1 MRYFLLALLLVGCG
15 SSSDTTFNPVNAQA
29 PSNVLQLGAIISQD
43 PLGDPDTQAALRLAE
58 GDVNAY
64 LQRAGTDRRIRLQVE
79 GTGYDPAKA
88 VAALQKL
95 QAAGINTIVGPE
107 TSAELQALRGTPGAV
122 LISHGATASS
132 LALEG
137 DNIFQL
143 IPNDVSQGRVIAGLV
158 SDTGA
163 RAVVLVFR
171 DDAFGQGLRDS
182 VGAACA
188 ARGVTVLA
196 RIPVPEDADYAAVS
210 AQIAQAIGS
219 RQDVAVQLSVFGD
232 QAAELF
238 EAAPPAVRWVGSD
251 GTAKS
256 REILASEAASRFA
269 ATTGFVNPLF
279 ALPTNRKTTQLVQR
293 ISAAAGTEA
302 QALSVAAYDGVW
314 LAALASL
321 QGPSVGAAF
330 LTTADNFFGGTG
342 WTELNPAGD
351 RADGDYD
358 LWQVVDGAWKVT
370 GRIARM

>member
-1 MRYFLLALLLVGCG
+1 MRYLLFLAMLLVGCG
-15 SSSDTTFNPVNAQA
+15 TSETTFNPAVSQV

-58 GDVNAY
+58 QDVNAY
-64 LQRAGTDRRIRLQVE
+64 LQRAGSDRRINLLVE

-95 QAAGINTIVGPE
+95 QAAGVRTVVGPE
-107 TSAELQALRGTPGAV
+107 TSAELEALKGSGAV

-132 LALEG
+132 LAIAG

-163 RAVVLVFR
+163 QAVVLVYR

-196 RIPVPEDADYAAVS
+196 RIPVPDEADYAAVS
-210 AQIAQAIGS
+210 AQIAQAIGGRS
-219 RQDVAVQLSVFGD
+219 DVAVQLSVFGD

-256 REILASEAASRFA
+256 REILASETASRFA

-279 ALPTNRKTTQLVQR
+279 ALPTNRKTSQLVQR

-314 LAALASL
+314 LAALTSL
-321 QGPSVGAAF
+321 QGPAVGEAF
-330 LTTADNFFGGTG
+330 PTTADNFFGGTG

-370 GRIARM
+370 GRIDRM